1 MSRVTRFTPLGRI
14 VAFVALTLWASGSGG
29 MAQNGSQFKDWRTAA
44 LADPSPTKPR
54 LACRALTSMTGYE
67 FSVTRATL
75 VPAGQDIPEHC
86 RIAGQILPEVRFE
99 VNLPSIWNGRLYM
112 FGNGGYGGQSV
123 DSPYGWGVRAR
134 NTALT
139 HGFVVVFTNT
149 GHDAAVE
156 PLGSFAVSSH
166 GRQLL

>member
-112 FGNGGYGGQSV
+112 FGNGGYAGESF
-123 DSPYGWGVRAR
+123 DIPVRVARR
-134 NTALT
+134 NTALK
-139 HGFVVVFTNT
+139 HGFAAVSTNT